1 MGFTTSCFIRK
12 NTPELRNRLK
22 KLGIRPFL
30 CDEELNAIGANIKV
44 HNGMVAAFTC
54 SDSLNN
60 CDDLIDCG
68 TNEDLFLAL
77 AALRDDTDKE
87 QFFVTEVRLG
97 SINYPDTIIE
107 KGALLKCCM
116 DKWKIPKNKFD
127 SMGIPSHKATVEE
140 LIEHFKG
147 KEELC
152 QDL

>member
-44 HNGMVAAFTC
+44 HNGRAAVFSC

-68 TNEDLFLAL
+68 TNEDLFLAI

-87 QFFVTEVRLG
+87 QFFVLEERFVSR
-97 SINYPDTIIE
+97 INPDDIIE

-116 DKWKIPKNKFD
+116 DKWRMPYF
-127 SMGIPSHKATVEE
+127 PFHKATVKE
-140 LIEHFKG
+140 LIEHFKR
-147 KEELC
+147 KEVNHG
-152 QDL
+152 

>member
-97 SINYPDTIIE
+97 SINDPYTIIE
-107 KGALLKCCM
+107 KGAFLKCCM

>member
-30 CDEELNAIGANIKV
+30 CNEELNAIGANIKV

-77 AALRDDTDKE
+77 AALRDDTDDRQVFTNSKGDWDIY
-87 QFFVTEVRLG
+87 RDG
-97 SINYPDTIIE
+97 SDGGLAGMDFYGMPNDFNVDNY
-107 KGALLKCCM
+107 
-116 DKWKIPKNKFD
+116 
-127 SMGIPSHKATVEE
+127 HKATAEE
-140 LIEHFKG
+140 LIEHFK
-147 KEELC
+147 EI
-152 QDL
+152 

>member
-60 CDDLIDCG
+60 CAGRIDCG

-107 KGALLKCCM
+107 KGAFLKCCM

-147 KEELC
+147 KEEPC

>member
-77 AALRDDTDKE
+77 AALRDDTSANQYWVFDQDFLPHYKKGD
-87 QFFVTEVRLG
+87 F
-97 SINYPDTIIE
+97 TIGHFNRCSCYCHVASV
-107 KGALLKCCM
+107 K
-116 DKWKIPKNKFD
+116 
-127 SMGIPSHKATVEE
+127 E
-140 LIEHFKG
+140 LIEHFK
-147 KEELC
+147 
-152 QDL
+152 

>member
-140 LIEHFKG
+140 LIEHFKE
-147 KEELC
+147 KEE
-152 QDL
+152 

>member
-97 SINYPDTIIE
+97 SINDPYTIIE
-107 KGALLKCCM
+107 KGAFLKCCM

-147 KEELC
+147 KE
-152 QDL
+152 